1 MKSIAKIVTLG
12 VFLTLASAMSANAE
26 QICGFGNR
34 IWEGHDGIGAKIL
47 QCTTNFWTY
56 KSISTTFEISGC
68 DESDNI
74 FKRVASQDQKIYD
87 YANRNLDHLAVDM
100 ARGQGEHVDVLAH
113 LLGLPDE
120 HTDALRDLSQR
131 NFETLFPHDNVTTR
145 EVLVNLSHL
154 MVKSPELSD
163 YVTI

>member
-1 MKSIAKIVTLG
+1 MKSIAKIVALG
-12 VFLTLASAMSANAE
+12 ALLTLAPAMSASA
-26 QICGFGNR
+26 QPICGFGNR
-34 IWEGHDGIGAKIL
+34 IWEGHDGIGAKAL

-68 DESDNI
+68 DASDNI
-74 FKRVASQDQKIYD
+74 FKKVASQDQKIYD

-113 LLGLPDE
+113 LLGLPHE
-120 HTDALRDLSQR
+120 HTDALRDLAQQ
-131 NFETLFPHDNVTTR
+131 NFATLFPHDSVTTR
-145 EVLVNLSHL
+145 DVLVGLSHL
-154 MVKSPELSD
+154 MVENPELSD